1 MLSNLKSN
9 IIIYAPKELT
19 GVTLSYDW
27 VQLSDAAFNDLFF
40 SKICIIKT
48 IAKSQKWTL
57 GEVNF

>member
-19 GVTLSYDW
+19 GVTLSYEW

-48 IAKSQKWTL
+48 IAKSQKWT
-57 GEVNF
+57 